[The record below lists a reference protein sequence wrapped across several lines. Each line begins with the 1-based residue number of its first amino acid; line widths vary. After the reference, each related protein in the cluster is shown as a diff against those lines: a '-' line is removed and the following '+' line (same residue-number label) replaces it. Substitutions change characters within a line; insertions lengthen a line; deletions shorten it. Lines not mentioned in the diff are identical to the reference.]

1 MNIAKFIKKFLAD
14 KRGLTGPVLALV
26 IGLVVIAIL
35 LPVGLII
42 VGNLNTTISAMDLGA
57 TGNATRTTL
66 FSNIYSAFNLA
77 VIVPIIA
84 AAGIIISVVGAYF
97 AFRTPR

>member
-1 MNIAKFIKKFLAD
+1 MKVPRILTDKKA
-14 KRGLTGPVLALV
+14 LTGPVLALV

-35 LPVGLII
+35 LPIGLII
-42 VGNLNTTISAMDLGA
+42 VGNLKTTMDAMDLGA
-57 TGNATRTTL
+57 TGNTTRTSL

-97 AFRTPR
+97 AFRGQG